1 MKMINKKFVKNWRP
15 ISAFLLNVY
24 MKIISKALA
33 SYLNNVISTIVN
45 ENKVTYVNN
54 RFISEGGRLDIE
66 GLDIEGF

>member
-1 MKMINKKFVKNWRP
+1 MKMINKKFIKNWRP
-15 ISAFLLNVY
+15 ISAFLLNVC
-24 MKIISKALA
+24 MKLISKALA